1 MLSGFKEQR
10 SKMEDEE
17 TGRRGQKRRRD
28 VHDASDD
35 EETSRGEKT
44 RRDVIDSS
52 KDEETSRGQKR
63 RRDVIDSSKDEETS
77 RGQKRRRDVIDPSK
91 DEETSMKKRRIGPG
105 PEIIWVRHHED
116 QEEEG
121 HREDEVIPIL
131 DSSKKKISASKKEE
145 KVKEDPKDPG
155 DSGAR
160 PSYPGSTISENI
172 KRLAFHH
179 VLGRGSFGRV
189 VLAEDIYTRQEFA
202 IKVIAKRD
210 LLTDGK
216 ERATVERHVLQLAS
230 GSPFLIHGLF
240 AFQTKGHVLL
250 GMEYIKHGDFHHLL
264 QQKGR
269 LTIANARFYAAE
281 LLCGL
286 QHLHSQGI
294 VHRDLKPGNIL
305 VAATGHVKIC
315 DFGLAIRNTYG
326 ERLPPD
332 CVGTPGFVAPEM
344 LAGEEYDAG
353 IDWFAFGIILNIM
366 VTGKSRYHRRRFKA
380 SNMEAKNIIEELL
393 QEDPDERLGVNGDI
407 RAHPFFQDVNWD
419 SVQALGMRPPI
430 PPAEVNARRGFMAF
444 DLAKT
449 EAEDEENKPLSAEDQ
464 ALFAGFSFVTSTWKT
479 LDDAPSP

>member
-1 MLSGFKEQR
+1 MTHQWHAGSWDVLSGIWLPGDSWHSVWMLSGFKEQR

-17 TGRRGQKRRRD
+17 IGRRGQKRRRD

-44 RRDVIDSS
+44 
-52 KDEETSRGQKR
+52 

-189 VLAEDIYTRQEFA
+189 RTQNNVEP
-202 IKVIAKRD
+202 
-210 LLTDGK
+210 LL
-216 ERATVERHVLQLAS
+216 
-230 GSPFLIHGLF
+230 
-240 AFQTKGHVLL
+240 
-250 GMEYIKHGDFHHLL
+250 
-264 QQKGR
+264 
-269 LTIANARFYAAE
+269 
-281 LLCGL
+281 
-286 QHLHSQGI
+286 
-294 VHRDLKPGNIL
+294 
-305 VAATGHVKIC
+305 
-315 DFGLAIRNTYG
+315 
-326 ERLPPD
+326 
-332 CVGTPGFVAPEM
+332 
-344 LAGEEYDAG
+344 
-353 IDWFAFGIILNIM
+353 
-366 VTGKSRYHRRRFKA
+366 
-380 SNMEAKNIIEELL
+380 
-393 QEDPDERLGVNGDI
+393 
-407 RAHPFFQDVNWD
+407 
-419 SVQALGMRPPI
+419 
-430 PPAEVNARRGFMAF
+430 
-444 DLAKT
+444 
-449 EAEDEENKPLSAEDQ
+449 
-464 ALFAGFSFVTSTWKT
+464 
-479 LDDAPSP
+479 